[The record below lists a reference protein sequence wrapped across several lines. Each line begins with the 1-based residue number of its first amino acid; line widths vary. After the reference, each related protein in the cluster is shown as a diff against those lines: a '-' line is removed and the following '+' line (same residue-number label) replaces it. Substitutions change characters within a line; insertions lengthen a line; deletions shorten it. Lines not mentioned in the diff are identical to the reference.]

1 MPSPSALAKKPRR
14 SEDSRSSSSRSD
26 SAATAKKRTGKASK
40 KLPAKVKSFF
50 TEDEQKAIE
59 DSVLS
64 AVDEVPSLTIFG
76 EEFKKLVK
84 RSGADAGKLETDAV
98 TASMYRA
105 TLAMILD
112 LLPTAE
118 AQYRLKNTENSAY
131 ALIALSNQAI
141 SVSNLLRGFTDL
153 QDKAKHIEDII
164 VIPSF
169 MRMAQQLLAAATG
182 VYAVFDSLQLK
193 PDQRGKAREAVAD
206 MVKSFAVYLQHESTA
221 VTSAVGEFM
230 GEGSQIAA
238 GAPKLKAMKAPGAA
252 KKAPAKKAASKKAA
266 PKKANGKPSK
276 PRAPNGT
283 ARRKRGGDREA
294 FDYDS
299 IIM

>member
-1 MPSPSALAKKPRR
+1 MPSSPARASKKPRR
-14 SEDSRSSSSRSD
+14 SEDAKSSFRSD
-26 SAATAKKRTGKASK
+26 SAAPAKKRAGKASSK
-40 KLPAKVKSFF
+40 RLPPKVKSFF
-50 TEDEQKAIE
+50 TEAEQKAIE
-59 DSVLS
+59 ESVLQ

-105 TLAMILD
+105 TLSMILD

-118 AQYRLKNTENSAY
+118 AQYRLKTTENSAY

-153 QDKAKHIEDII
+153 QDKAKHIEDVII
-164 VIPSF
+164 IPSF

-182 VYAVFDSLQLK
+182 VYAVVDSLKLK
-193 PDQRGKAREAVAD
+193 PDQRNKTREAVAD
-206 MVKSFAVYLQHESTA
+206 MVKAFAVYLQQESTS
-221 VTSAVGEFM
+221 VTSAVSEFM

-238 GAPKLKAMKAPGAA
+238 GAPKFKGMKTPAAA
-252 KKAPAKKAASKKAA
+252 KKATAKKVTTKKD
-266 PKKANGKPSK
+266 NGKPAK
-276 PRAPNGT
+276 PKAANGT
-283 ARRKRGGDREA
+283 ARRKRGEGA
-294 FDYDS
+294 ADYDS
-299 IIM
+299 IF